1 MPGRDPERFILTAVI
16 VMVGS
21 MLGAFLGRALGMDSP
36 GTPSAGWI
44 MSIDRMAVGN
54 RAAA

>member
-1 MPGRDPERFILTAVI
+1 
-16 VMVGS
+16 MVDS
-21 MLGAFLGRALGMDSP
+21 MLGAFLDWALGMDSP

-54 RAAA
+54 RAAS

>member
-1 MPGRDPERFILTAVI
+1 MPGRDPERSILTAVI
-16 VMVGS
+16 VVVGS
-21 MLGAFLGRALGMDSP
+21 MLDAFLGRALGMDSP